1 MQTSLTMSNKSDLRP
16 KLDLPALPNATPEEQ
31 FQNQTL
37 RPILKLQNE
46 LYLALFADY
55 TLRHNK
61 DFASATPHQK
71 RNFVTESLQKD
82 GVLKNTFIGITIGM
96 LTPEELHVY
105 LQDSR
110 NYNRRITAMIADRN
124 LSQV

>member
-1 MQTSLTMSNKSDLRP
+1 MSNKSDLRP
-16 KLDLPALPNATPEEQ
+16 QLDLPALPNATPEEE

-46 LYLALFADY
+46 LYLSLFADY

-61 DFASATPHQK
+61 DFASATPPQK
-71 RNFVTESLQKD
+71 RNFVTESLQKN
-82 GVLKNTFIGITIGM
+82 GVLKNTFIGM

-110 NYNRRITAMIADRN
+110 NYNRRITAMIAERI